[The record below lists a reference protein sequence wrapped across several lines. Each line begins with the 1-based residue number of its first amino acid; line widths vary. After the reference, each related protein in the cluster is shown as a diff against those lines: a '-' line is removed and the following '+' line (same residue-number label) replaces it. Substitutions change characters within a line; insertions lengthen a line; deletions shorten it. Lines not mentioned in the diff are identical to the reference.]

1 MIRNRDSYIPRI
13 GDFARTPFVR
23 LAAANPTNGERS
35 RGRPLNTAMRVE
47 VERPGE
53 LERDVEAAL
62 VLSWRFEVLSRAG
75 YPRDDA
81 FRLARGEADLHRAA
95 ELLERGCP
103 AETAVKI
110 LL

>member
-1 MIRNRDSYIPRI
+1 MCLAADRYIPRN

-23 LAAANPTNGERS
+23 LARVNPKNGERPRLVS
-35 RGRPLNTAMRVE
+35 LNAAMGSE
-47 VERPGE
+47 QKPAE

-75 YPRDDA
+75 YSREDA
-81 FRLARGEADLHRAA
+81 FRLACEGADLHRAA

-103 AETAVKI
+103 VDTAVKI